1 MVLFLKLGFLAIRQ
15 ASKPLANRARLFSE
29 SSDVFRAI
37 TLSVGRSLHR
47 WTVYADRLALGK
59 GSGFVTPLNEK
70 LAISRGADFL
80 SEGIVY
86 SIASITVLY
95 EYRHQQRLKLRS
107 EQAAREAEERRI
119 EAGGIQARGRVPRAA
134 LADHADG
141 GAAVGHAAP
150 AGGGAAARLVWRVT
164 GAGRLPTYKLC

>member
-95 EYRHQQRLKLRS
+95 EYRHQQRDKLKK
-107 EQAAREAEERRI
+107 EQ
-119 EAGGIQARGRVPRAA
+119 QARRHV
-134 LADHADG
+134 
-141 GAAVGHAAP
+141 
-150 AGGGAAARLVWRVT
+150 LVAST
-164 GAGRLPTYKLC
+164 

>member
-95 EYRHQQRLKLRS
+95 EYRHRGVLTYS
-107 EQAAREAEERRI
+107 ETMAR
-119 EAGGIQARGRVPRAA
+119 PLTF
-134 LADHADG
+134 LAPYIG
-141 GAAVGHAAP
+141 E
-150 AGGGAAARLVWRVT
+150 AAARNPL
-164 GAGRLPTYKLC
+164 GLPDGPR

>member
-119 EAGGIQARGRVPRAA
+119 EAGRQNEARQWDEFRELRSRITLMEEQLWSMRRQQEEARPRGWF
-134 LADHADG
+134 G
-141 GAAVGHAAP
+141 G
-150 AGGGAAARLVWRVT
+150 
-164 GAGRLPTYKLC
+164 